1 MKMKNRWGWG
11 IAIAYITFA
20 GCMILFAIK
29 ASNQKN
35 DLVATNYYD
44 QAVDY
49 QKRIDAGNNAA
60 NSDSKLCIEYLKEKG
75 SLEIFTSGEVKST
88 SGTLSFYKPDKAT
101 KDFKLDFT
109 TDANGQQLIPLK
121 NIAHGLWH
129 INATWIDNNKECFS
143 ENKIFIP

>member
-1 MKMKNRWGWG
+1 MKMKNSWGWG

-49 QKRIDAGNNAA
+49 QKKIDAGNNAVNA
-60 NSDSKLCIEYLKEKG
+60 DSKLCFEYSKEK
-75 SLEIFTSGEVKST
+75 SALEINTSGEIKST
-88 SGTLSFYKPDKAT
+88 SGSLAFYKPDKASR
-101 KDFKLDFT
+101 DFNLSFS
-109 TDANGQQLIPLK
+109 TDVNGQQLIPLK
-121 NIAHGLWH
+121 NLAHGYW
-129 INATWIDNNKECFS
+129 NVSATWTANNKPCFS
-143 ENKIFIP
+143 KTKIFIP